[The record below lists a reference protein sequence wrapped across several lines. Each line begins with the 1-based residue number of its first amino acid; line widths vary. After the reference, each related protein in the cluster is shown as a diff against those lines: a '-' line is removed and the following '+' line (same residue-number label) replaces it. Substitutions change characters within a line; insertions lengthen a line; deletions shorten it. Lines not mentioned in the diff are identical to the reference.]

1 MVNTELLEE
10 VHVPPGLPFVVKI
23 VVAFSQSDVSPDST
37 PAFGPDKTVTE
48 IVATSFPE
56 QPDKVVVYEMTT
68 VPALTPV
75 TTPEA
80 LTVAIAG
87 FEEDQVP
94 PVDPFEEIVVVF
106 P

>member
-1 MVNTELLEE
+1 
-10 VHVPPGLPFVVKI
+10 
-23 VVAFSQSDVSPDST
+23 
-37 PAFGPDKTVTE
+37 
-48 IVATSFPE
+48 
-56 QPDKVVVYEMTT
+56 MTT